1 MSKPAKWEGFCLADS
16 SLGANVTGR
25 PMEILIDN
33 LTIGFPTAQGISQA
47 MRGVS
52 MKIGREK
59 FGIVGESGSGIVRTA
74 GGARYPG
81 SRQAEVLNLLMDLQ
95 ERRSLTYVMVSHNLA
110 VVAHLCA
117 SGGVM
122 QGGEMV
128 AIVSAAD
135 LRAGRA
141 THPHTREL
149 WSLSMELEE
158 P

>member
-1 MSKPAKWEGFCLADS
+1 MSKPAKWESFCLANS
-16 SLGANVTGR
+16 SLGANVTGH

-33 LTIGFPTAQGISQA
+33 LTSDFPTAQGTSEA
-47 MRGVS
+47 VRGVS
-52 MKIGREK
+52 LKIDREK
-59 FGIVGESGSGIVRTA
+59 FGIVGEIGSGIVRTA

-95 ERRSLTYVMVSHNLA
+95 ERRSLTYLMVSHNLA
-110 VVAHLCA
+110 VVDHLCA
-117 SGGVM
+117 TGGVM
-122 QGGEMV
+122 QGGVMV

-141 THPHTREL
+141 THPHTRAL
-149 WSLSMELEE
+149 RSLSMELEE